1 MIPVIALVGRP
12 NVGKSTLFNCF
23 TKSRDALVADWPG
36 LTRDRQYGEGRWGE
50 HRFIVVDTGGLTGD
64 EAGLFSEMAR
74 QAELAIAE
82 SDVVAFMVDA
92 RAGVTVVDHQL
103 AKQLRATGKPIQ
115 LVVNKTDGL
124 SEDIVL
130 SDFFELGLGEPVA
143 IAASHQRGVTQLL
156 QTLLELCPE
165 KASLVPEDEPEDRMR
180 LAVIGRPNVGKST
193 LVNRLL
199 GEDRM
204 VVYDQPGTTMD
215 SIAMPLTRN
224 GETYTLIDTAGVRRR
239 KNMHEV
245 VEKFSVIKTLQAI
258 QSANVVVMLLNAQE
272 GVVEQDLHILQHV
285 LKAGRAVVLGVNKW
299 DHLSSEQKED
309 MKRDLSRRMTFMH
322 WADLHFISAKHGTHV
337 GALFRSAQKAVTAA
351 MGQWSTHFLTDI
363 LQGLIQEHQP
373 PMVNGRRI
381 KLRYAHQGG
390 KNPPII
396 VVHGNQVEQL
406 PGSYKRYLENAYTE
420 VLQLRGTPVRLEF
433 RQGGNPYAT
442 PEGRRVVARKPA
454 QTKRPTSRRR

>member
-36 LTRDRQYGEGRWGE
+36 LTRDRQYGEGRWDE
-50 HRFIVVDTGGLTGD
+50 HRFLVVDTGGLTGD

-82 SDVVAFMVDA
+82 SDVIAFMVDA
-92 RAGVTVVDHQL
+92 RAGVTGIDQQL

-124 SEDIVL
+124 PEETVL
-130 SDFFELGLGEPVA
+130 SDFFELGLGQPVA

-156 QTLLELCPE
+156 QLLLEMCPE
-165 KASLVPEDEPEDRMR
+165 AESLLPEDEPEDRMR

-204 VVYDQPGTTMD
+204 VVFDQPGTTMD
-215 SIAMPLTRN
+215 SIAIPLTRH

-258 QSANVVVMLLNAQE
+258 QTSNVAIMLLNAQE

-285 LKAGRAVVLGVNKW
+285 LKAGRAVVIGVNKW
-299 DHLSSEQKED
+299 DHLSVDQKAD
-309 MKRDLSRRMTFMH
+309 MKRDLSRRMAFMH
-322 WADLHFISAKHGTHV
+322 WADLHFISARHGTHV
-337 GALFRSAQKAVTAA
+337 GALFRSAQKA
-351 MGQWSTHFLTDI
+351 
-363 LQGLIQEHQP
+363 
-373 PMVNGRRI
+373 
-381 KLRYAHQGG
+381 
-390 KNPPII
+390 
-396 VVHGNQVEQL
+396 
-406 PGSYKRYLENAYTE
+406 
-420 VLQLRGTPVRLEF
+420 
-433 RQGGNPYAT
+433 
-442 PEGRRVVARKPA
+442 
-454 QTKRPTSRRR
+454 

>member
-36 LTRDRQYGEGRWGE
+36 LTRDRQYGEGRWGD
-50 HRFIVVDTGGLTGD
+50 HRFLVVDTGGLTGD
-64 EAGLFSEMAR
+64 EAGLFSEMAK

-82 SDVVAFMVDA
+82 SDVVAFLVDA

-124 SEDIVL
+124 SEDTVL
-130 SDFFELGLGEPVA
+130 ADFFELGLGDPLA
-143 IAASHQRGVTQLL
+143 IAASHQRGVSQLL
-156 QTLLELCPE
+156 QTLLERCPE
-165 KASLVPEDEPEDRMR
+165 KQSLLPDDEPEDRMR

-215 SIAMPLTRN
+215 SIAMPLNRN
-224 GETYTLIDTAGVRRR
+224 GEIYTLIDTAGVRRR

-299 DHLSSEQKED
+299 DHLSLEQKED

-337 GALFRSAQKAVTAA
+337 GALFRSAQKAVIAA
-351 MGQWSTHFLTDI
+351 MGQWSTHFLTEI

-373 PMVNGRRI
+373 PMVHGRRI

-396 VVHGNQVEQL
+396 VVHGNQVEHL

-442 PEGRRVVARKPA
+442 PQGRVASRKSSP
-454 QTKRPTSRRR
+454 TKRSSSRRR